1 MYRHFTMRMNLSLI
15 ILKNLQQGRTR
26 PRRRRAREASRG
38 HRCQLQACLAP
49 RSWPA
54 GRLASS
60 GCTTAQRCTA
70 SSPPDGYQQ
79 PPRSHPPLAE
89 TADCTPMTGSTSG
102 FLTLVDPRSSAP
114 RPSPA
119 TTSQSY
125 RRQTWTIWHQ
135 SYGTPSRELCS
146 QLSPVQ
152 RSPAKSCYPW
162 GTVSPAQSQRFSG

>member
-1 MYRHFTMRMNLSLI
+1 MYGYFTLRMYLSLI
-15 ILKNLQQGRTR
+15 TLKNLQQGHTR
-26 PRRRRAREASRG
+26 PRRRRAQEASSG
-38 HRCQLQACLAP
+38 HRCQLRACLAP
-49 RSWPA
+49 RSWPV
-54 GRLASS
+54 GRLSSS

-79 PPRSHPPLAE
+79 PSRSHPPLAE
-89 TADCTPMTGSTSG
+89 TADCTPMPGSTSG
-102 FLTLVDPRSSAP
+102 FLTLVGPRSSVL

-146 QLSPVQ
+146 RLFPVQ
-152 RSPAKSCYPW
+152 RSPAKSCCPW
-162 GTVSPAQSQRFSG
+162 GTVLPAQSQRFLG